1 MGRLTK
7 DEVAERL
14 ATNVGRVQSLVKTYT
29 SLIKPGQGRSSV
41 EQADVLR
48 AAVILLHA
56 ALEEVMRSTEEL
68 HLPNAK
74 KEAFKLLK
82 FMPSGGDGNDAAEK
96 FSLVDLAGYRNQTVN
111 DIFDQAIAF
120 HLDRSNYNNIADL
133 IKPLAR
139 LNLQHEFLSDDKDL
153 DAKLLRSSLEAMMK
167 RRHWIAH
174 RADRNPKSGTGHHA
188 AQSISPKTVNSWIA
202 AVEKFA
208 KLVIVQL

>member
-7 DEVAERL
+7 EEVADRF
-14 ATNVGRVQSLVKTYT
+14 TNNIGRVQSLVKTYT

-48 AAVILLHA
+48 AAIILLHA

-82 FMPSGGDGNDAAEK
+82 FMPLSGYGNGPEK
-96 FSLVDLAGYRNQTVN
+96 ISLVDLAGYRNQTVN

-120 HLDRSNYNNIADL
+120 HLDRSNYNNITDL
-133 IKPLAR
+133 IQPLDR
-139 LNLQHEFLSDDKDL
+139 LDLQHEFLSDDTNSE
-153 DAKLLRSSLEAMMK
+153 AKVLRISLEAMMK

-174 RADRNPKSGTGHHA
+174 RADRNPKSGTGHHV
-188 AQSISPKTVNSWIA
+188 AQSISPKTVSSWIA

-208 KLVIVQL
+208 KLVIAQL